1 MDIRNKILTA
11 AARVYSQHG
20 FRGATTRL
28 IAQEADVNEV
38 TLFRTFGSKE
48 ALIEEAIRF
57 HSESADFA
65 RLPDEPED
73 PERELTEWCNAH
85 MSHIRLGRPLIVSC
99 MADVAERPEV
109 ACGAARGANRAWV
122 ELKRYLERLQA
133 TGRMDPEANI
143 YAAGSMFMSAAFG
156 DAMGREMISEMFPR
170 PAEEA
175 AREYTRLFLR
185 AIAPQATTTRRAN
198 GRAAARTTTG
208 DT

>member
-1 MDIRNKILTA
+1 MDIRNKILA
-11 AARVYSQHG
+11 AAVRVYSQHG

-28 IAQEADVNEV
+28 IAHEAGVNEV

-57 HSESADFA
+57 HAESAEFA
-65 RLPDEPED
+65 RLPAEPED
-73 PERELTEWCNAH
+73 PERELTEWCAVH
-85 MSHIRLGRPLIVSC
+85 RAHIRLRRALIVSC

-109 ACGAARGANRAWV
+109 ACGAANGANQAWT
-122 ELKRYLERLQA
+122 ELRRYLERLKA
-133 TGRMDPEANI
+133 TGFMDSDTNI
-143 YAAGSMFMSAAFG
+143 RAAGSMLMSAAFG
-156 DAMGREMISEMFPR
+156 DAMGREMIPEMFPT

-185 AIAPQATTTRRAN
+185 AIEPRSTSVRRST
-198 GRAAARTTTG
+198 GRQPARTTTR